1 MLCKIITS
9 SNYFKYGDLVQIAK
23 GENSDLFINGYQIHI
38 QTEDWGFEKKLLVS
52 RVFKNGSVHKTFKLA
67 YEKIPQVEL
76 LSQRQLAAA
85 QLHQKVID
93 WSRKE
98 I

>member
-1 MLCKIITS
+1 MK
-9 SNYFKYGDLVQIAK
+9 LVK
-23 GENSDLFINGYQIHI
+23 GENSDLFVNGHKIHV
-38 QTEDWGFEKKLLVS
+38 QTEDWGPEKAVLVS

-67 YEKIPQVEL
+67 YEKIEKFEL
-76 LSQRQLAAA
+76 ESQRQRAVER
-85 QLHQKVID
+85 LHQTVID

>member
-1 MLCKIITS
+1 MQP
-9 SNYFKYGDLVQIAK
+9 VK
-23 GENSDLFINGYQIHI
+23 GENSDLFIKGHNIHI
-38 QTEDWGFEKKLLVS
+38 QTEDWGPEQAVLVS

-67 YEKIPQVEL
+67 YEKISQVENEKVRL
-76 LSQRQLAAA
+76 QAVKK
-85 QLHQKVID
+85 LHQTVID

>member
-1 MLCKIITS
+1 MK
-9 SNYFKYGDLVQIAK
+9 LVK
-23 GENSDLFINGYQIHI
+23 GENSDLFVKGHKIHV
-38 QTEDWGFEKKLLVS
+38 QTEDWGPDKAVLVS

-67 YEKIPQVEL
+67 YEKIEKFEL
-76 LSQRQLAAA
+76 DSQRQRAVER
-85 QLHQKVID
+85 LHQTVIN